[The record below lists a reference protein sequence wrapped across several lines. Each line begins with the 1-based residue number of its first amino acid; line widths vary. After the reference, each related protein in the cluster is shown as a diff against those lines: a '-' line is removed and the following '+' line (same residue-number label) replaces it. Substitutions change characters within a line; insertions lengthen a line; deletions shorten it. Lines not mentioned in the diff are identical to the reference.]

1 MRKNNNK
8 NDKSME
14 RKASKILAYLEKSGA
29 YNEESPSEFL
39 LERSKLIKRSYSFAF
54 VSLLNLGF
62 VGYSYYMVEQEQKV
76 SLYAST
82 YKSEI
87 EKLEF
92 LPTRENSDGT
102 ISVQFSLPYED
113 DRSIKTFS
121 MESIKRL

>member
-1 MRKNNNK
+1 
-8 NDKSME
+8 ME